1 MSEAHPFEGVTSE
14 ELFQEFM
21 RRFGV
26 DPSDEHFE
34 GTPERVVRMYKEI
47 LAAQNQERPDF
58 KFTVF
63 DAPKTSN
70 LIVQDNINFHSVCSH
85 HLIPF
90 FGVAHVAYLPDKKLC
105 GLSKLTRTVK
115 WFCQRLQVQEILS
128 DQIADFLEEELKPK
142 GVAVI
147 MRGRHLCMEM
157 RGIKEPCAHTTTS
170 ALRGLFLEESRL
182 KDEFF
187 QVLQLRGKDA

>member
-1 MSEAHPFEGVTSE
+1 MSYDHSFAGVKPE
-14 ELFQEFM
+14 ELFEEFM

-26 DPSDEHFE
+26 DVNDEHFV
-34 GTPERVVRMYKEI
+34 GTPERVVRMYKEV
-47 LAAQNQERPDF
+47 LAAQGQEKPNF

-63 DAPKTSN
+63 DAPETSN
-70 LIVQDNINFHSVCSH
+70 LIVQSNINFYSMCSH
-85 HLIPF
+85 HCIPF
-90 FGVAHVAYLPDKKLC
+90 FGKAHVAYLPNKKLC

-128 DQIADFLEEELKPK
+128 DQIADFLEEMLEPK

-147 MRGRHLCMEM
+147 MKGRHLCMEM
-157 RGIKEPCAHTTTS
+157 RGIKEPCAPTTTS
-170 ALRGLFLEESRL
+170 ALRGLFLEESKL

-187 QVLQLRGKDA
+187 QILQLGG